1 MTKISVSQVTHRF
14 AMPGRKELTAIE
26 AIDLQIEKGEMIAII
41 GDSGCGKSTLLNII
55 AGLIKPTAGKVLVDG
70 KSIDGP
76 HYSRGMMFQYPCLL
90 PWLTV
95 RENIT
100 FGCRLRGE
108 KEGLNEKAARLIE
121 TIGLTGFDGAYPDDL
136 SEGMRQR
143 TSLARSLIGEPEILL
158 LDECF
163 SDIDIST
170 RERLLKLVLDL
181 WQKLELTI
189 VHVTHDIE
197 EALLLSKRIVLMGSR
212 PGRIKYI
219 FNIDIQYPRSIDD
232 PRLITLKK
240 EITERFSE

>member
-1 MTKISVSQVTHRF
+1 MTKISISQLTHRF
-14 AMPGRKELTAIE
+14 AMPGKKELTAIE
-26 AIDLQIEKGEMIAII
+26 AIDLEIEKGEMIAII
-41 GDSGCGKSTLLNII
+41 GDSGCGKSTLLNVI
-55 AGLIKPTAGKVLVDG
+55 AGLIKPTSGRVLVDG

-95 RENIT
+95 WENIT

-121 TIGLTGFDGAYPDDL
+121 TIGLKGFDAAYPDDL

-181 WQKLELTI
+181 WQKLGLTI

-197 EALLLSKRIVLMGSR
+197 EALLLSRRIVLMGSR
-212 PGRIKYI
+212 PGRIKHI
-219 FNIDIQYPRSIDD
+219 FNIDIEYPRSIDD

-240 EITERFSE
+240 EITERFDE